1 MQAWRDAQ
9 NSEVRWQYNDLGQP
23 VSVTDRLRRTT
34 RWHYDARGLLLRLEN
49 GNGAAYRFGYDAVG

>member
-1 MQAWRDAQ
+1 MTSVIYPDGRRETLHWNARGQLQAWRDAQ

-34 RWHYDARGLLLRLEN
+34 RWHYDAR
-49 GNGAAYRFGYDAVG
+49 